1 MDLKRDSEWW
11 SPTSIDGFTFKE
23 FFSVKVASILPATPL
38 PFKRAM
44 TLVPVFPLNYPTNG
58 GGEWHLITLLQI

>member
-1 MDLKRDSEWW
+1 MNGGVQPVLMASLLKS
-11 SPTSIDGFTFKE
+11 